1 MQNLKEIYY
10 SSNLNPIPNPDL
22 LFLSGDIFYV
32 QNYQTLAITI
42 FAIERGGKSTGGKEG
57 ENRSLR

>member
-1 MQNLKEIYY
+1 MKLWTLEEKFTRPQT
-10 SSNLNPIPNPDL
+10 
-22 LFLSGDIFYV
+22 GDVFYV

-42 FAIERGGKSTGGKEG
+42 FAIERGGKSTGGIEG